1 MRRFGVEPERKRTR
15 REFHGDRTKVEI
27 NVLAAYSWVPYWV
40 KVVKTWS
47 PDCRRQF
54 EELEPQLNQ
63 FGYSYL
69 NPYAIHAGS
78 RVRATPNYVSFTG
91 H

>member
-15 REFHGDRTKVEI
+15 REFHGDRNKVEI
-27 NVLAAYSWVPYWV
+27 NVLAAYSWVPDWV
-40 KVVKTWS
+40 KVVQTWS

-69 NPYAIHAGS
+69 NPYAILADS
-78 RVRATPNYVSFTG
+78 RVKSSPHYASFSKS
-91 H
+91 